1 MPVSSMTGFAR
12 TEGEQGDCSWACEIK
27 SVNSK
32 GLDVRFR
39 LPSGFESLEQPL
51 RDLIGKRFQRGSIGV
66 NLAVTRRQSQERFR
80 VNHELLD
87 QILAVLPEIQRRLPD
102 AVPPSADGLLAIRGV
117 VESVEIEQPE
127 SERRAMEAALI
138 AGTTACLESVARM
151 RAEEGRRLSSVLGD
165 HLGRIAEFCAQAEA
179 LAAAQ
184 PDSIR
189 QRLMQQLA
197 QMIEAAPALSA
208 DRLAQEV
215 ALLVAKADVREELD
229 RLASHREAA
238 ARLLEEGG
246 AVGRKFD
253 FLCQEFIREVNT
265 LCSKSADVDLTR
277 RGLDLKA
284 VVEQLREQVQNIE

>member
-1 MPVSSMTGFAR
+1 VPVSSMTGFAR
-12 TEGEQGDCSWACEIK
+12 TEGEQGDCTWACEIK
-27 SVNSK
+27 SVNAK

-51 RDLIGKRFQRGSIGV
+51 RDLIGKRFQRGSLSV
-66 NLAVTRRQSQERFR
+66 NLAVTRRQSRERFR
-80 VNHELLD
+80 VNHDLLD
-87 QILAVLPEIQRRLPD
+87 QIVAVLPEIQSRLPG
-102 AVPPSADGLLAIRGV
+102 AVPPTADGLLAIRGV
-117 VESVEIEQPE
+117 VESVEVEPPE
-127 SERRAMEAALI
+127 AERVALETALV
-138 AGTTACLESVARM
+138 AGTVACLESVGRM
-151 RAEEGRRLSSVLGD
+151 RAEEGQRLTAVLGD
-165 HLGRIAEFCAQAEA
+165 HLGRIAELCAQAET
-179 LAAAQ
+179 LAATQ
-184 PDSIR
+184 PESLR
-189 QRLMQQLA
+189 RRLMDQLA
-197 QMIEAAPALSA
+197 EIVGAVPALSP

-238 ARLLEEGG
+238 ARLLNEGG